1 MTYIK
6 YLSIF
11 TFQTFDSMLTVQIC
25 YNSALGVLRQDENRQ
40 PKIWKTLDIDPERQM
55 LPLKEFRG
63 RMTGTTPTFTQ
74 VMSTVTPTFMLTR
87 VFQVTLPEIRPES
100 RKRSKS
106 ASRIDRS
113 SSKSNLCLVQD
124 ARVDPHKP
132 DETGVQA

>member
-1 MTYIK
+1 
-6 YLSIF
+6 
-11 TFQTFDSMLTVQIC
+11 MLVVQINN
-25 YNSALGVLRQDENRQ
+25 NSALGVLRQDENRQ

-74 VMSTVTPTFMLTR
+74 VMSIGTPTFMLNR

-113 SSKSNLCLVQD
+113 SSKSNFCLVQD
-124 ARVDPHKP
+124 AGVDPH
-132 DETGVQA
+132 